1 MFDLDS
7 ESIESMIVFI
17 AQILLMIYV
26 SVVDCTEITANFG
39 GKEYV
44 EYQINNNLVIT
55 RKDKVTLKFKTT
67 EAYGVLL
74 YSCGKQGDFLL
85 LELKRGKIL

>member
-1 MFDLDS
+1 MMD
-7 ESIESMIVFI
+7 VA
-17 AQILLMIYV
+17 AQILLMICV
-26 SVVDCTEITANFG
+26 SVVNCTEITAYFE

-44 EYQINNNLVIT
+44 EYQINNNVVMT
-55 RKDKVTLKFKTT
+55 KKDKVTLKFKTT

-74 YSCGKQGDFLL
+74 YSCGMQGDFLL

>member
-1 MFDLDS
+1 MMD
-7 ESIESMIVFI
+7 VA
-17 AQILLMIYV
+17 AQILLMICV
-26 SVVDCTEITANFG
+26 SVVNCTKITANFE

-44 EYQINNNLVIT
+44 EYQINNNIVMT
-55 RKDKVTLKFKTT
+55 KKDKVTLQFKTT

-74 YSCGKQGDFLL
+74 YSCGMQGDFLL